1 MKDAIFDTISD
12 DVSDSMTLDGGSSY
26 NSPEK
31 QEKVPAMFEEE
42 VDRKPG
48 LNVAASRCC
57 TRFRQTK
64 A

>member
-42 VDRKPG
+42 VDKEPG
-48 LNVAASRCC
+48 GNVAASRRS